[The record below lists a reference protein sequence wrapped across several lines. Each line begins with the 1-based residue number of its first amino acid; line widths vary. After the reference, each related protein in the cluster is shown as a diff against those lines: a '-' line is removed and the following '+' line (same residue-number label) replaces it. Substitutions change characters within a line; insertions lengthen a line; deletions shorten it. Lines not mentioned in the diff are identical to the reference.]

1 MTKLRFAEC
10 ENSDLDLRIEWL
22 GRSRDNDNH
31 TFVVA
36 DGVGKGL
43 GRIKNTR
50 RSWRKMKRKLSEPLI
65 DTSVT
70 YAQYEALDQDGKL
83 LKKRAPGAWTPSR
96 YKGTRRA
103 VVDLKE
109 KTLIVYDLDYI
120 SHDQLDEI
128 RMGLAP
134 ISRFA
139 WFMHTTRSHTPDAP
153 RARMILPVSRP
164 MLPDEAH
171 AVFRLLAQEL
181 ADDPEEGIE
190 IPDLV
195 SFRGNQTM
203 FWPSVSKDQE
213 FWTDENVGQIVDVD
227 EVLAANPGW
236 EDFNNLPYQ
245 AEETSRGITDP
256 NKRMEDPFKKPEP
269 IGAFCRS
276 YTVQEVIEN
285 WLTDIYAP
293 GDSETEERYTY
304 LLGTGSNGAVVYENG
319 KFLHSNHG
327 SDPVDTVNAF
337 DLLRLH
343 KFGHLD
349 TEAHHNTTP
358 GNMPSFK
365 AAMEFARKDERVI
378 EDLYGSH
385 DETLDDLD
393 DEDAAPDHVSRDDTS
408 EADPEGE
415 DDSDEEVDLGSKLDD
430 LPDDDDAEEP
440 AKPEEKS
447 QTWRKHLRR
456 KANGELEN
464 TLNNAALIVANDRR
478 IASSVGY
485 NDFTHDPVCLKPI
498 RAPKIDLPSRAVP
511 KRDRRLGRRWEDA
524 DDISIQLIC
533 SGDAE
538 RGGYECDMDRT
549 KIESAVLARGMQ
561 NRIHPVKTFV
571 EDCHAKWCDK
581 GRPTEAL
588 DAWVSEYLGCPD
600 TPFHRQAGRMLLIAA
615 VARIY
620 EPGCKFDVMPVIE
633 GPTGSRKSSFWAKLF
648 GGFVSELDCD
658 LDKTDRVIEKLRGN
672 WAVEM
677 AEMAAAKKADSN
689 MLKMRLSTARD
700 THRLAYAKREM
711 EFPRQS
717 IWVGTS
723 NEDDYLTDPTSNRRF
738 WVFRSP
744 KDRFNP
750 IDTDKLE
757 RNLWRLWGA
766 AYQAYL
772 DWREEQPYGDLWL
785 DLHDHQVIL
794 EAHNIAEASRKATAT
809 EMIAESIRE
818 WLDTPIPAE
827 DAFVDEDGMTLSG
840 YENDRTLVIRNMV
853 TPKEAYEALRN
864 ETHMMAYRNADPR
877 TYGKALKLVPGWR
890 DLGKVRRHGTNQA
903 VWFCRDKDG
912 PLYVAAQ
919 THPDSEIDDLL
930 G

>member
-1 MTKLRFAEC
+1 MLGGVAETKRHLGAET
-10 ENSDLDLRIEWL
+10 
-22 GRSRDNDNH
+22 H

-43 GRIKNTR
+43 GRIKNVR
-50 RSWRKMKRKLSEPLI
+50 RSWRKMKAKLSEPLV

-70 YAQYEALDQDGKL
+70 FAQYEALDQDDKL
-83 LKKRAPGAWTPSR
+83 VKKRAPGSWTPSR
-96 YKGTRRA
+96 YKSNRRA
-103 VVDLKE
+103 IADLRE

-120 SHDQLDEI
+120 THEQLDDI
-128 RMGLAP
+128 RLGLAP
-134 ISRFA
+134 ISRWA
-139 WFMHTTRSHTPDAP
+139 WFMHTTRSHTPESP
-153 RARMILPVSRP
+153 RARMVLPVSRP
-164 MLPDEAH
+164 MGPDEAH

-181 ADDPEEGIE
+181 AEDPEEGIE
-190 IPDLV
+190 VPDLV

-203 FWPSVSKDQE
+203 FWPSISKDQD
-213 FWTDENVGQIVDVD
+213 FWTDENVAPILDVD
-227 EVLAANPGW
+227 EILEANPGW

-245 AEETSRGITDP
+245 ADENSRGITDP
-256 NKRMEDPFKKPEP
+256 NKRMEDPYKKQEP
-269 IGAFCRS
+269 IGAFCRN

-293 GDSETEERYTY
+293 GDSESEQRYTY
-304 LLGTGSNGAVVYENG
+304 LLGTGSNGAVVYEDG

-327 SDPVDTVNAF
+327 SDPVETVNAF

-349 TEAHHNTTP
+349 ADAHHNTQP

-365 AAMEFARKDERVI
+365 AAIEFARNDERVI
-378 EDLYGSH
+378 EDMFGGH
-385 DETLDDLD
+385 DATLDDLED
-393 DEDAAPDHVSRDDTS
+393 DEDEDNEGEGEERDRDS
-408 EADPEGE
+408 DDE
-415 DDSDEEVDLGSKLDD
+415 DDSDDDLGSRLDD
-430 LPDDDDAEEP
+430 LEDEDEGDDDQPKKESSHAWMKD
-440 AKPEEKS
+440 
-447 QTWRKHLRR
+447 LRR
-456 KANGELEN
+456 KANGDLEN
-464 TLNNAALIVANDRR
+464 SLNNTSLIVMNDRR
-478 IASSVGY
+478 IRDSVGY
-485 NDFTHDPVCLKPI
+485 NEFTHDPVCLKQI
-498 RAPKIDLPSRAVP
+498 RAPKISLASKPVS
-511 KRDRRLGRRWEDA
+511 KRDRRLGRRWEDG
-524 DDISIQLIC
+524 DDISIQMILA
-533 SGDAE
+533 GNAE
-538 RGGYECDMDRT
+538 RGGYECDMDRN
-549 KIESAVLARGMQ
+549 KVESAVLAAGMQ
-561 NRIHPVKTFV
+561 NPIHPVKTFI
-571 EDCHAKWCDK
+571 EDCHAKWCKK
-581 GRPTEAL
+581 GRPTGAL
-588 DAWVSEYLGCPD
+588 DAWVPEYLGCPD

-689 MLKMRLSTARD
+689 MLKMRLSTASD

-744 KDRFNP
+744 LNRFNP

-757 RNLWRLWGA
+757 KNLWRLWGA

-772 DWREEQPYGDLWL
+772 DWRAEQPYGDLWL
-785 DLHDHQVIL
+785 DLHDHEVIL
-794 EAHNIAEASRKATAT
+794 EANTVAEASRKPTAT
-809 EMIAESIRE
+809 EMIAEAIRE

-827 DAFVDEDGMTLSG
+827 DAFVDEAGMTLDEYS
-840 YENDRTLVIRNMV
+840 DDQTPMIRNMV
-853 TPKEAYEALRN
+853 TPKEVYEALRG

-877 TYGKALKLVPGWR
+877 TYGKAMKLVPGWR
-890 DLGKVRRHGTNQA
+890 DLGRVRRHGTNQ
-903 VWFCRDKDG
+903 VQWFCRDEDG
-912 PLYVAAQ
+912 PLFVVAE
-919 THPDSEIDDLL
+919 THPDGAVDDLL